1 MADDCTSRLK
11 KKAPVT
17 ALTSKS
23 ERSAQDSVALMGV
36 GANNIEARVAA
47 SVGQLVDVA
56 PDFQGALDV
65 PNGGVLLALP
75 ALLAVGL
82 LATTERFFSLPKGYY
97 ALDSLLLLLAF
108 MTLVRLKSIE
118 SLRYCA
124 PGEWGKLLGLDR
136 VPEVRTLRQK
146 IRLLSQDDQPERWGA
161 ELCQQ
166 WMEAAPEQAGT
177 LYIDGHVRVYHGQQT
192 QLPRHYVARQRL
204 CLRATTDYW
213 VNAMDGQ
220 PFFVVNQAVDPGL
233 IQVIEQEIL
242 PRLDQE
248 VPDQP
253 SAEVLESDPL
263 RHRFTLVFDR
273 EGYSP
278 AFFARMKQQRVACL
292 TYHKYPGEAW
302 PEEEFQ
308 PQSVALAS
316 GQVVSMQLAERGSC
330 LSNRLWVREI
340 RKLTERGHQTAI
352 LSTDYRSDFAPLSGA
367 MFARWSQENFFKYAR
382 EHYGLD
388 RLVDYRTE
396 VISEPLQVVNPDHRQ
411 LDGQVRSATGK
422 LNRRLAQFGAIS
434 LEEPIETKAVTA
446 FMQRKAEL
454 QEEIDALQHE
464 IQTLKDQRKATA
476 RHIPVD
482 DLPEEARFRQL
493 STQSKQLIDTIK
505 MIAYRAETAMAN
517 SLRESLSHPDES
529 RRLLQSLYTTEADLI
544 PNVEEGTLTVQLHHM
559 ATTCADAA
567 IRKLCEELN
576 ETETQFPRTNLR
588 LVFKL
593 GSN

>member
-1 MADDCTSRLK
+1 
-11 KKAPVT
+11 
-17 ALTSKS
+17 
-23 ERSAQDSVALMGV
+23 MGV

-47 SVGQLVDVA
+47 SVGALVDVA

-75 ALLAVGL
+75 VLLAVGL
-82 LATTERFFSLPKGYY
+82 LATTERFFRLPKGYY

-166 WMEAAPEQAGT
+166 WMEAVPEQAGT

-242 PRLDQE
+242 PRLDRE

-253 SAEVLESDPL
+253 SAQLLEADPL

-292 TYHKYPGEAW
+292 TYHKYPGEDW
-302 PEEEFQ
+302 PEGEFH
-308 PQSVALAS
+308 PQSVKLAS
-316 GQVVSMQLAERGSC
+316 GQVVSMKLAERGSC

-352 LSTDYRSDFAPLSGA
+352 LTTDYRSDFAPLSGA

-422 LNRRLAQFGAIS
+422 LNRRLAQFGAMT
-434 LEEPIETKAVTA
+434 LQDPIAPKSVTA
-446 FMQRKAEL
+446 FMQRKADL
-454 QEEIDALQHE
+454 QEEIEALQHE

-544 PNVEEGTLTVQLHHM
+544 PNEEEGTLTVQLHHM
-559 ATTCADAA
+559 ATAGADAA
-567 IRKLCEELN
+567 IQKLCEELN